1 MTGLM
6 FHRPG
11 DHIKYLIDCLQKVQD
26 KGQDAITWSS
36 FVDMRRNKT
45 PLPPIDKGRPGSKG
59 SSRPTSRTRTPAKG
73 ISSYFIE
80 RLFLFDKIY
89 STSNRLINCLS
100 PNDRQLIQEQFGLGF
115 QCFLRP
121 TLKIFLFLLTRPCFT
136 CMGRSV

>member
-45 PLPPIDKGRPGSKG
+45 PLPPIDKARPGSKG

-73 ISSYFIE
+73 ISSYYIE
-80 RLFLFDKIY
+80 RLFLFNKIC
-89 STSNRLINCLS
+89 SSNRIANYLS
-100 PNDRQLIQEQFGLGF
+100 PNDRQLIQEQFGLGL

-121 TLKIFLFLLTRPCFT
+121 LSIYL
-136 CMGRSV
+136 G